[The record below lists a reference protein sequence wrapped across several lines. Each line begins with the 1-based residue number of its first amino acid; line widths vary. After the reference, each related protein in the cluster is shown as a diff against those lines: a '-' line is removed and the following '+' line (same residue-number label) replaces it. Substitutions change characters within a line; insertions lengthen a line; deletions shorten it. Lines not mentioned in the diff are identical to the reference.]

1 MLRKYYPRASEATLS
16 ECYRSVSVPFNL
28 SPILFCLLYCWLYS
42 LIVDVKL
49 SAIKTAK
56 ISIWRGDDPYT
67 LASSFARIYSLDGKA
82 RDLLVTVIRNSME
95 QNGLIVTPDPLM
107 DTPHAAPDGF
117 QHSGAFDY
125 TGEGGAGQAGRQSGD
140 DVYEGLEMLSAED
153 EYYSE
158 SSVSGSV
165 IEGDDGQ
172 STISDED
179 SVGSATEQSE
189 PESENLTA

>member
-1 MLRKYYPRASEATLS
+1 MPNSHLCRL
-16 ECYRSVSVPFNL
+16 C
-28 SPILFCLLYCWLYS
+28 YS

-56 ISIWRGDDPYT
+56 ISIWRSDDPYT
-67 LASSFARIYSLDGKA
+67 LASSFARIYSLDSKA
-82 RDLLVTVIRNSME
+82 RDLLVTVIHNSME
-95 QNGLIVTPDPLM
+95 QNGLIVTPDPVV
-107 DTPHAAPDGF
+107 DAPNSAASNGYPY
-117 QHSGAFDY
+117 SGDAGY
-125 TGEGGAGQAGRQSGD
+125 MGEGGAGRAGHLQGD
-140 DVYEGLEMLSAED
+140 DGYEGAEMLSAGD

-165 IEGDDGQ
+165 IEGEDGQ

-179 SVGSATEQSE
+179 SVGSGTEQSE